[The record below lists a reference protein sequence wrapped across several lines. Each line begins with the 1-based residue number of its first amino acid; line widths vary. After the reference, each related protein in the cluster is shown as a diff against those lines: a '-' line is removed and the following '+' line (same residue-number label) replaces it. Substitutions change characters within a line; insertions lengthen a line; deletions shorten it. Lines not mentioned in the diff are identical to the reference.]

1 MFGLTPFFISNCYKN
16 SLLNQRMPGEF
27 SKKRDFVRE
36 YLLYLQVEKGLAK
49 NSLESYQRDLQKLK
63 NWAEKN
69 DFDLLALTRK
79 DLREWLIDL
88 AGENLSENSKRRMV
102 SALRGFYKF
111 LMFDGHIKKNPAE
124 DLDAPQKG
132 FYLPKF
138 LNQTDVENLLQV
150 PDISTEIGLRDRA
163 ILELMYACGLRVSE
177 AVDLRISD
185 VELDAGI
192 LTCKGKGSKTR
203 KIPIGKSA
211 VEWLKSYLVLRRKKE
226 KVEIQNLFVT
236 FLGRR
241 LNRQIIFLFIK
252 EYSEKI
258 GLQDV
263 SPHTLRHSFA
273 THLVQNSAD
282 IRSVQQMLGHADI
295 STTQIYTH
303 ITDAHLKKTYE
314 KFHPRAKADFSIKE
328 NE

>member
-1 MFGLTPFFISNCYKN
+1 
-16 SLLNQRMPGEF
+16 
-27 SKKRDFVRE
+27 
-36 YLLYLQVEKGLAK
+36 
-49 NSLESYQRDLQKLK
+49 
-63 NWAEKN
+63 
-69 DFDLLALTRK
+69 
-79 DLREWLIDL
+79 
-88 AGENLSENSKRRMV
+88 
-102 SALRGFYKF
+102 
-111 LMFDGHIKKNPAE
+111 MFDGHIKKNPAE

-138 LNQTDVENLLQV
+138 LNQTDIENLLQV
-150 PDISTEIGLRDRA
+150 PDVSTETGLRDRA

-203 KIPIGKSA
+203 KIPVGTSA
-211 VEWLKSYLVLRRKKE
+211 VEWLKSYLVLRRRKE
-226 KVEIQNLFVT
+226 KVEVQNLFVT
-236 FLGRR
+236 SLGRP

-252 EYSEKI
+252 DYADKA
-258 GLQDV
+258 GLHDV

-303 ITDAHLKKTYE
+303 ITDAHLRKTYE
-314 KFHPRAKADFSIKE
+314 KFHPRAKATFNIKE